1 MPTLVGGMELK
12 MKDITFRDLVDISV
26 LQSLQDGFAQVTGLA
41 TLTADMD
48 APISNVSLPLG
59 VSLSQIP
66 DKSLGFNPRTISYAA
81 ADSAAVKT
89 TPDGLARIEAP
100 VMLNGQKV
108 GTLIA
113 AQVAGTTPN
122 VNGAASFLYGLAKML
137 SKSVQDELKN
147 ITIREEGGNAV
158 TTAEMLT
165 LKVNQITRLMAL
177 TSENSKKLSENFSAL
192 RETADNSVRK
202 VADTS
207 ETVKKIQDIAM
218 NTRILGFNA
227 SIEASRAKESGKGFG
242 VIAQEVR
249 SLAEVSKASADR
261 IEGIIQAIGANT
273 EDMNISIKKTGE
285 IIERNL
291 ENANAIDALLKEI
304 TDGTNK

>member
-1 MPTLVGGMELK
+1 MELK
-12 MKDITFRDLVDISV
+12 MNDITFRDLVDISV
-26 LQSLQDGFAQVTGLA
+26 LQSLQDGFAKVTGLA

-48 APISNVSLPLG
+48 APISNVSLPDG
-59 VSLSQIP
+59 VRMNQLN
-66 DKSLGFNPRTISYAA
+66 DKNLGFNPRNISL
-81 ADSAAVKT
+81 SAGDRASVKT
-89 TPDGLARIEAP
+89 SADGLATIEAP
-100 VMLNGQKV
+100 VTLNGQKV

-113 AQVAGTTPN
+113 AQVPGSSSAN
-122 VNGAASFLYGLAKML
+122 IDGAASFLYGLAMML
-137 SKSVQDELKN
+137 SKSLQDELKN
-147 ITIREEGGNAV
+147 VTIREEGGNAV
-158 TTAEMLT
+158 ATAEMLT

-177 TSENSKKLSENFSAL
+177 TSENSKKLSENFKEL
-192 RETADNSVRK
+192 REAADNSVKK

-207 ETVKKIQDIAM
+207 ETVRKIQDIAM

-261 IEGIIQAIGANT
+261 IEGIIQAIGTNT
-273 EDMNISIKKTGE
+273 EDMNFSIKKTGE
-285 IIERNL
+285 IIAKNL

-304 TDGTNK
+304 TEGSNK

>member
-1 MPTLVGGMELK
+1 MN
-12 MKDITFRDLVDISV
+12 DITFRDLVDISV
-26 LQSLQDGFAQVTGLA
+26 LQSLQDGFAKVTGLA

-48 APISNVSLPLG
+48 APISNVSLPDG
-59 VSLSQIP
+59 VRMNQLN
-66 DKSLGFNPRTISYAA
+66 DKNLGFNPRNISL
-81 ADSAAVKT
+81 SAGDRASVKT
-89 TPDGLARIEAP
+89 SADGLATIEAP
-100 VMLNGQKV
+100 VTLNGQKV

-113 AQVAGTTPN
+113 AQVPGSSSAN
-122 VNGAASFLYGLAKML
+122 IDGAASFLYGLAMML
-137 SKSVQDELKN
+137 SKSLQDELKN
-147 ITIREEGGNAV
+147 VTIREEGGNAV
-158 TTAEMLT
+158 ATAEMLT

-177 TSENSKKLSENFSAL
+177 TSENSKKLSENFKEL
-192 RETADNSVRK
+192 REAADNSVKK

-207 ETVKKIQDIAM
+207 ETVRKIQDIAM

-261 IEGIIQAIGANT
+261 IEGIIQAIGTNT
-273 EDMNISIKKTGE
+273 EDMNFSIKKTGE
-285 IIERNL
+285 IIAKNL

-304 TDGTNK
+304 TEGSNK